1 METQLRFLNPLAGN
15 NQLRRA
21 WSRLASPAKRELQE
35 ALFYFFLVL
44 DLELR
49 TYTLSHSTRPFFL

>member
-35 ALFYFFLVL
+35 ALI
-44 DLELR
+44 
-49 TYTLSHSTRPFFL
+49 TLSTNFRTVAFLFLFGAGP